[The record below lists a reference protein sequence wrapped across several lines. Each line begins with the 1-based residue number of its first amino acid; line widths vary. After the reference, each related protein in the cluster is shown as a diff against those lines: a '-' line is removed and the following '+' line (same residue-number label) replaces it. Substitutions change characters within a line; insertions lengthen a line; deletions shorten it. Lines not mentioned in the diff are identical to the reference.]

1 MTDSELRE
9 SMEIRKSRIDD
20 PDFSVLPSEMKTQ
33 MIIEITSI
41 VCLGMLLAY
50 TIIAFIGSI
59 IYQTN

>member
-1 MTDSELRE
+1 MTESELRE

-50 TIIAFIGSI
+50 TFIAFIGSI
-59 IYQTN
+59 IYQ

>member
-1 MTDSELRE
+1 MTAKELHE
-9 SMEIRKSRIDD
+9 TLEMRKSKLDD

-59 IYQTN
+59 IYKL

>member
-1 MTDSELRE
+1 MTPQELRE

-59 IYQTN
+59 IYQ